1 MIGKRL
7 NEKLFALFWLIAVLI
22 SCNNPMKE
30 KIQGNWIINSM
41 NRNSENILHTLGI
54 NMITFDK
61 SGDCSFARTEEDSL
75 GSGIWYIKKD
85 TLVIE
90 GGKSPFSGKYLVDL
104 ETVDGRLNIHLRSS
118 HLDIRAGKMWSQP

>member
-1 MIGKRL
+1 
-7 NEKLFALFWLIAVLI
+7 
-22 SCNNPMKE
+22 MKE

-61 SGDCSFARTEEDSL
+61 SGDCSFARTQKDSL
-75 GSGIWYIKKD
+75 GSGIWYINKD

-90 GGKSPFSGKYLVDL
+90 GGKSPFSGKYLFDL

-118 HLDIRAGKMWSQP
+118 ELDIRAGKMWSQP